1 MKKKKIAYVI
11 NHISF
16 FSSHIL
22 PLALGAIQEGYII
35 KVFCGNGGSK
45 EMETEAKKILK
56 KNKINFKNIGFLPG
70 EKNIFYELK
79 FLFKFILELK
89 KYNPDIVH
97 GISLKGVLY
106 SCIYSKIFNV
116 KKLICF
122 ITGMGYFFTN
132 KLKAYEIFLKYL
144 ILFII
149 KISLK
154 PRKNLLI
161 LENKTDKNF
170 FIKVIKVKKKKIVIL
185 NGAGIDLKKFNI
197 DDKKKKII
205 LFPARVL
212 IEKGINEFLSSA
224 MTLTK
229 KHPDW
234 KFYVVGTLNYKKKQN
249 QLIKKINQK
258 NIIFFGYYKKIY
270 KLFNQSSIVCLPSYR
285 EGFPKSLIEAC
296 GSGCAIVTTNVPGC
310 RDAIINNFNGYL
322 CKPKDTDSLTDKLN
336 ILMSEKK
343 IRTRFGVN
351 SRKLALMKYDL
362 RIFVQKNLENYVL
375 N

>member
-22 PLALGAIQEGYII
+22 PLALGAMKEGYII

-70 EKNIFYELK
+70 EKNIFYEIK

-106 SCIYSKIFNV
+106 SCIYSKIFKV

-132 KLKAYEIFLKYL
+132 KLKAYEKFLKYL

-170 FIKVIKVKKKKIVIL
+170 FIKVIKIKKKKIVIF
-185 NGAGIDLKKFNI
+185 NGAGVDLKKFNI
-197 DDKKKKII
+197 DNKKKKII

-212 IEKGINEFLSSA
+212 IEKGINEFLFSA
-224 MTLTK
+224 MMLTK

-234 KFYVVGTLNYKKKQN
+234 KFHVVGTLNYKKKQN
-249 QLIKKINQK
+249 QHIKKINQK
-258 NIIFFGYYKKIY
+258 NITFFGYHKKVY

-336 ILMSEKK
+336 ILISEKK
-343 IRTRFGVN
+343 IRTRFGIN

-362 RIFVQKNLENYVL
+362 RIFVQKNLENYTL

>member
-22 PLALGAIQEGYII
+22 PLALGAMKEGYII

-70 EKNIFYELK
+70 EKNIFYEIK

-106 SCIYSKIFNV
+106 SCIYSKIFKV

-132 KLKAYEIFLKYL
+132 KLKAYEKFLKYL
-144 ILFII
+144 IFFII

-170 FIKVIKVKKKKIVIL
+170 FIKVIKIKKKKIVIF
-185 NGAGIDLKKFNI
+185 NGVGVDLKKFNI
-197 DDKKKKII
+197 DNKKKKII

-212 IEKGINEFLSSA
+212 IEKGINEFLFSA
-224 MTLTK
+224 MMLTK

-234 KFYVVGTLNYKKKQN
+234 KFHVVGTLNYKKKQN
-249 QLIKKINQK
+249 QHIKKINQK
-258 NIIFFGYYKKIY
+258 NIIFFGYHKKVY

-336 ILMSEKK
+336 ILISEKK
-343 IRTRFGVN
+343 IRTKFGVN

-362 RIFVQKNLENYVL
+362 RIFVQKNLENYTL

>member
-1 MKKKKIAYVI
+1 
-11 NHISF
+11 
-16 FSSHIL
+16 
-22 PLALGAIQEGYII
+22 
-35 KVFCGNGGSK
+35 
-45 EMETEAKKILK
+45 
-56 KNKINFKNIGFLPG
+56 
-70 EKNIFYELK
+70 
-79 FLFKFILELK
+79 
-89 KYNPDIVH
+89 
-97 GISLKGVLY
+97 
-106 SCIYSKIFNV
+106 
-116 KKLICF
+116 
-122 ITGMGYFFTN
+122 MGYFFTN
-132 KLKAYEIFLKYL
+132 KLKAYEKFLKYL
-144 ILFII
+144 IFFII

-170 FIKVIKVKKKKIVIL
+170 FIKVIKIKKKKIVIF
-185 NGAGIDLKKFNI
+185 NGVGVDLKKFNI
-197 DDKKKKII
+197 DNKKKKII

-212 IEKGINEFLSSA
+212 IEKGINEFLFSA
-224 MTLTK
+224 MMLTK

-234 KFYVVGTLNYKKKQN
+234 KFHIVGTLNYKKKQN
-249 QLIKKINQK
+249 QHIKKINQK
-258 NIIFFGYYKKIY
+258 NIIFFGYHKKVY

-336 ILMSEKK
+336 ILISEKK

-362 RIFVQKNLENYVL
+362 RIFVQKNLENYTL

>member
-22 PLALGAIQEGYII
+22 PLALGAMKEGYII

>member
-22 PLALGAIQEGYII
+22 PLALGAMKEGYII

-70 EKNIFYELK
+70 EKNIFYEIK

-106 SCIYSKIFNV
+106 SCIYSKIFKV

-132 KLKAYEIFLKYL
+132 KLKAYEKFLKYL

-170 FIKVIKVKKKKIVIL
+170 FIKVIKIKKKKIVIF
-185 NGAGIDLKKFNI
+185 NGAGVDLKKFNI
-197 DDKKKKII
+197 DNKKKKII

-212 IEKGINEFLSSA
+212 IEKGINEFLFSA
-224 MTLTK
+224 MMLTK

-234 KFYVVGTLNYKKKQN
+234 KFHVVGTLNYKKKQN

-258 NIIFFGYYKKIY
+258 NITFFGYHKKVY

-310 RDAIINNFNGYL
+310 RDVIINNFNGYL

-336 ILMSEKK
+336 ILISEKK

-362 RIFVQKNLENYVL
+362 RIFVQKNLENYTL

>member
-22 PLALGAIQEGYII
+22 PLALGAMKEGYII

-70 EKNIFYELK
+70 EKNIFYEIK

-106 SCIYSKIFNV
+106 SCIYSKIFKV

-132 KLKAYEIFLKYL
+132 KLKAYEKFLKYL

-170 FIKVIKVKKKKIVIL
+170 FIKVIKIKKKKIVIF
-185 NGAGIDLKKFNI
+185 NGAGVDLKKFNI
-197 DDKKKKII
+197 DNKKKKII

-212 IEKGINEFLSSA
+212 IEKGINEFLFSA
-224 MTLTK
+224 MMLTK

-234 KFYVVGTLNYKKKQN
+234 KFHVVGTLNYKKKQN

-258 NIIFFGYYKKIY
+258 NITFFGYHKKVY

-336 ILMSEKK
+336 ILISEKK

-362 RIFVQKNLENYVL
+362 RIFVQKNLENYTL